1 MYEVKTTKSF
11 QAATEA
17 LIEKLKEREFGVL
30 YQVNFKEKIKSK
42 GLDFP
47 TNFEVLE
54 VCNPKQA
61 KEVLEKRI
69 EVVEWQQFFDKFYK
83 VQNFFPYAI
92 PIVLDNEPP
101 RM

>member
-54 VCNPKQA
+54 VCNP
-61 KEVLEKRI
+61 
-69 EVVEWQQFFDKFYK
+69 
-83 VQNFFPYAI
+83 
-92 PIVLDNEPP
+92 
-101 RM
+101 